1 MKYNILTVS
10 NQDYFPFLSLFI
22 KSLFKNADSARLAKV
37 YVFNTGLNSASKDFL
52 KDFGK
57 VEIVDTGK
65 KTKHTKL
72 HDEDWCLNTYSKCD
86 YLSQVISFSDL
97 PSFMI
102 DVDSVFQKPFE
113 QVINPFADIVTC
125 YRPNSHISSHIGSFF
140 GALEKHK
147 SLLFIKI
154 WKETINNIT
163 NFKHK
168 ESPALSRV
176 IKNYSEDFKIQHV
189 YEDDISCVK
198 KNKEALIYHLKSD
211 GYAQTI
217 EDRLLLPYA
226 KESIDKIK

>member
-10 NQDYFPFLSLFI
+10 NQDYFPFLELFI
-22 KSLFKNADSARLAKV
+22 KSLYQNADTDNLINV
-37 YVFNTGLNSASKDFL
+37 YVFDTGLNKQSKNFL
-52 KDFGK
+52 KNFNK
-57 VEIVDTGK
+57 NIVIETGHNTQHK
-65 KTKHTKL
+65 KL
-72 HDEDWCLNTYSKCD
+72 HDSDWCLNTYSKMD
-86 YLSQVISFSDL
+86 YLYQVIEKTKT

-140 GALEKHK
+140 GGLEKHK